1 MRVFLAIIGLRR
13 EPFMAGKSLGAVV
26 ASLAAALVA
35 ATSTSALSR
44 PEVLSVLELPEGFT
58 PLTASL
64 DFTRLKPGDGF
75 AFVQGLYTWAG
86 VKRGKRIGHID
97 GSCQIVSAVSAT
109 GAGKAHCAANAFLP
123 GGQILFQGYQPFRA
137 GPGTFT
143 YPITGGTGHYANVRG
158 WVRIRDIG
166 TLGKEADVFHLL
178 P

>member
-1 MRVFLAIIGLRR
+1 
-13 EPFMAGKSLGAVV
+13 MAGKRL
-26 ASLAAALVA
+26 SLAVATLVAALVA
-35 ATSTSALSR
+35 ATSASALNK
-44 PEVLSVLELPEGFT
+44 PEVLNILELPEGFT

-97 GSCQIVSAVSAT
+97 GSCVIVSPISAT
-109 GAGKAHCAANAFLP
+109 GAGKAHCVANAFLP
-123 GGQILFQGYQPFRA
+123 GGQILFQGYQPFTP

-166 TLGKEADVFHLL
+166 TSGKEADVFHLL